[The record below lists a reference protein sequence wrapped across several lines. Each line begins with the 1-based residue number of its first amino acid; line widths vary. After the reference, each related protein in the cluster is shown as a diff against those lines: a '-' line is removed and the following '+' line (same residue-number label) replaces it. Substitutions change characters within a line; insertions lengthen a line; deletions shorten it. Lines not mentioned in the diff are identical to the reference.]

1 MYVRSRGLSVADFCL
16 KSSRP
21 RERQNFL
28 LHAIGSRS
36 DPVLRKDE
44 IADVKVRY
52 TTKQFAVVATAG
64 SKAAAIPVET
74 HLNGMSSIC
83 TVRSADAH
91 SVPSA
96 KATRRGR
103 SIRKVAAVP
112 RGRET
117 MEEAYGAPFPIISRS
132 AAALLLNFDR
142 AFGKV
147 PDLHCFNRCTVAAR
161 TLARLLRRCY
171 PTRDC
176 CRCYVA
182 SRIPQDTRSP

>member
-1 MYVRSRGLSVADFCL
+1 
-16 KSSRP
+16 
-21 RERQNFL
+21 
-28 LHAIGSRS
+28 
-36 DPVLRKDE
+36 
-44 IADVKVRY
+44 
-52 TTKQFAVVATAG
+52 
-64 SKAAAIPVET
+64 
-74 HLNGMSSIC
+74 
-83 TVRSADAH
+83 
-91 SVPSA
+91 
-96 KATRRGR
+96 
-103 SIRKVAAVP
+103 
-112 RGRET
+112 

-182 SRIPQDTRSP
+182 SRIPQDTRSPWGSRKESPKIRRGSQPWQDPTACATTSSGRGWETGPGLRISLSREGGKDWHSEWCKTAARRSSEHGERAQIGRDG